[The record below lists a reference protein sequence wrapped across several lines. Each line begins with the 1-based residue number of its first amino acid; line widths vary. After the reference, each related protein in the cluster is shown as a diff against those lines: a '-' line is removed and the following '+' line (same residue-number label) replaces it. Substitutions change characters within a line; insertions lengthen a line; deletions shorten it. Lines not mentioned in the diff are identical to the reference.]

1 MGPERGCFRGFVCKE
16 SNKVQIVFEIQ
27 KFVQGRNKLNGSYE
41 RKRSSIFPGN
51 RWENET
57 T

>member
-41 RKRSSIFPGN
+41 RKRLSIFS
-51 RWENET
+51 WEPVGK
-57 T
+57 